1 MTPDAIEMNLRPTLS
16 WRFAAFLAAVAALGG
31 CASTPELIAKSPV
44 APEGVNL
51 DGFWQLREDSQAPQP
66 ELGERDPGIRI
77 PPRVSAGSR
86 AEDKRHPPDSGS
98 SVWLFLET
106 GASLKI
112 TQTRYGMFI
121 SFDRAIV
128 EEYTFG
134 EKRVVSIGPVEA
146 QRASGWDGER
156 FVVETLDEGGALL
169 SESWRLRENG
179 QELLRD
185 IVMKRKGRDPVIVRQ
200 RFDRRDAE

>member
-1 MTPDAIEMNLRPTLS
+1 MNRRPTFS
-16 WRFAAFLAAVAALGG
+16 WRFAVLLAAAAVSG
-31 CASTPELIAKSPV
+31 CASPPELIAKSSV
-44 APEGVNL
+44 APEGVDFGGL
-51 DGFWQLREDSQAPQP
+51 WELREDADAPQP
-66 ELGERDPGIRI
+66 GLGERDPGVRI
-77 PPRVSAGSR
+77 PPRVSVGTHAD
-86 AEDKRHPPDSGS
+86 DKHRTRGSGS

-112 TQTRYGMFI
+112 TQTRFGLFI

-146 QRASGWDGER
+146 QRASGWEGDR

-169 SESWRLRENG
+169 TESWRLRESG

-185 IVMKRKGRDPVIVRQ
+185 IVMKKRGRDPMVVRQ
-200 RFDRRDAE
+200 RFDRRDPE